1 MIHSREIHVNRASP
15 INIDA
20 NKHPMDVNN
29 RTVYIDLNL
38 V

>member
-1 MIHSREIHVNRASP
+1 MPANMASP

-29 RTVYIDLNL
+29 RRVYIDLNL